1 MNRYSYRTEGFLKL
15 LPGCLKGR
23 RMSFLLEILLSP
35 LKYIYSIFVRFKD
48 EKLKRLSHNGQV
60 YSLRKIIREY
70 CGDERCEI
78 TDGEYV
84 NEIMMP
90 YGAEGRLVNYQ
101 VNVPYDGNVNPQV
114 NVTYAGL
121 GQIRQNDF
129 IVRLPEELQGDIDEA
144 GLRAMI
150 DGYKIAGKE
159 YEIIY
164 CL

>member
-1 MNRYSYRTEGFLKL
+1 MEGILKL
-15 LPGCLKGR
+15 VPDALRKCRLTLLLQALLMPMKYVYEK
-23 RMSFLLEILLSP
+23 FLT
-35 LKYIYSIFVRFKD
+35 FKKD
-48 EKLKRLSHNGQV
+48 KDYRLDHNGQV
-60 YSLRKIIREY
+60 FSLRNIIREY
-70 CGDERCEI
+70 CGDERCDI

-90 YGAEGRLVNYQ
+90 YDAEGRLVNYQ
-101 VNVPYDGNVNPQV
+101 VHVPYDGNVNPQV

-129 IVRLPEELQGDIDEA
+129 IVRLPKELQGDIDEA
-144 GLRAMI
+144 GLRSMI

-159 YEIIY
+159 YEIVY

>member
-1 MNRYSYRTEGFLKL
+1 MSRGTNPSAITRFGKSMCILSIRVLT
-15 LPGCLKGR
+15 R
-23 RMSFLLEILLSP
+23 RL
-35 LKYIYSIFVRFKD
+35 
-48 EKLKRLSHNGQV
+48 
-60 YSLRKIIREY
+60 
-70 CGDERCEI
+70 
-78 TDGEYV
+78 DGEYV

-90 YGAEGRLVNYQ
+90 YDAEGRLVNYQ

-159 YEIIY
+159 YEIVY